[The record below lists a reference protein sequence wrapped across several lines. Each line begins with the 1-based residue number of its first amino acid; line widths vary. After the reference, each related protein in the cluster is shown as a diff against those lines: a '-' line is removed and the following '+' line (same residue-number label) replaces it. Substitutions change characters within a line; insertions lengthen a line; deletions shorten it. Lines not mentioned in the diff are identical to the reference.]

1 VWVDHSR
8 QNRFACST
16 CELELAVYDHAT
28 EREWRHLDSGQFLT
42 NLHAKSPRVNCPEHG
57 VLQVRLPWA
66 EPMSRFT
73 TLFERLAVDVLKECD
88 VLGASRLLRT
98 SWGETWH
105 LMQRAVARGSRS
117 KSRAPRRI
125 SSRREVSRPGPGLHH
140 RGERPRCP
148 CGGVH
153 RG

>member
-66 EPMSRFT
+66 EHVPVHN
-73 TLFERLAVDVLKECD
+73 A
-88 VLGASRLLRT
+88 LRT
-98 SWGETWH
+98 SGRRCA
-105 LMQRAVARGSRS
+105 QRVRRAGCQPPAAHQLGRNVASHAAGR
-117 KSRAPRRI
+117 
-125 SSRREVSRPGPGLHH
+125 GPGFAVKEPGAPAHI
-140 RGERPRCP
+140 E
-148 CGGVH
+148 
-153 RG
+153 